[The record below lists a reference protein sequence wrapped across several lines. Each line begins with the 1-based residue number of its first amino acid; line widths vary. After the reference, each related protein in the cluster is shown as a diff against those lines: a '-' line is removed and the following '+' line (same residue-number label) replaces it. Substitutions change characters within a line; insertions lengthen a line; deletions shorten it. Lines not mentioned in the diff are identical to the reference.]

1 LPGCKSFWTE
11 ELIFFITAHAYT
23 IKSHAT
29 ASSELNMQKATFFLW
44 LSVLPLILHAQQQTS
59 GRERF
64 VARLDSFIPQQ
75 MQKYGMVGFSLAVV
89 DGDLPVLFR
98 NYGYADL
105 EQKIE
110 ASQKS
115 LYPIASI
122 TKIFTAMAVMKLQE
136 EGKIDLQAP
145 VESYLHE
152 LKLRY
157 APGLLPITVH
167 DLLTHSSGLVD
178 NIDNGSMCAV
188 PPEPESIIAE
198 ANKLYLTIPAGLKRN
213 YSNTGYALL
222 GCLVSKVSGIPYDTY
237 IQQQFLAPMEMS
249 NAGVVKP
256 GDTLPLLSIGYLKDS
271 TVCNETPL
279 RDVAAG
285 GMYST
290 TADLTQLCSILLQEG
305 MINQRQLLQSATM
318 KWMMTDQTSNLVLRT
333 DDDFGYGLFINNLGS
348 DMDSLIGKNIGHGG
362 DSRVFHSILVVF
374 PVLDIGFILLTN
386 AANGGAFTKAV
397 VLQMARE
404 YIRLVKGIPL
414 QKAIPTAFTD
424 AAVSADKIDHE
435 HIAGTYGS
443 GGEDFVLIRAKND
456 RKLIFRQEKIK
467 LLLKRD
473 EQNLYNVKFLLLKIF
488 PIKIKTASFAFREIN
503 GDVFM
508 KTIDNSSKQFEYVSM
523 KDKGIPVT
531 ASWRSRTGA
540 YKIINLC
547 EGNLLLFPDELQII
561 GNKILLHRSDPL
573 REEEDFVSF
582 NVISDTMAIGDGIE
596 RGSGSTL
603 EILPNGNLYWSGFEM
618 TKVE

>member
-1 LPGCKSFWTE
+1 MK
-11 ELIFFITAHAYT
+11 
-23 IKSHAT
+23 
-29 ASSELNMQKATFFLW
+29 KATFFLW
-44 LSVLPLILHAQQQTS
+44 FYVLPLILHAQQQAS
-59 GRERF
+59 GRENF

-75 MQKYGMVGFSLAVV
+75 MGKYGMVGFSMAVV
-89 DGDLPVLFR
+89 DGGLPVLFR

-105 EQKIE
+105 ELKIE
-110 ASQKS
+110 ATKETI
-115 LYPIASI
+115 YPIASI

-145 VESYLHE
+145 VEAYLDE
-152 LKLRY
+152 LKFRY
-157 APGLLPITVH
+157 APGFRPITVH
-167 DLLTHSSGLVD
+167 DLLTHSSGLID

-188 PPEPESIIAE
+188 PPEPESIISE

-222 GCLVSKVSGIPYDTY
+222 GCLVSKVTGMPYDTY
-237 IQQQFLAPMEMS
+237 IQQHFLAPMEMYS
-249 NAGVVKP
+249 TGVVKP
-256 GDTLPLLSIGYLKDS
+256 GDTLPLLSKGYLKDS
-271 TVCNETPL
+271 IVCNETPL

-290 TADLTQLCSILLQEG
+290 TADLTQLCRMLLQHD
-305 MINQRQLLQSATM
+305 MISNRQLLQGATLQR
-318 KWMMTDQTSNLVLRT
+318 MMTDQTGNLLLPT
-333 DDDFGYGLFINNLGS
+333 DDEFGYGLFINNLGS

-374 PVLDIGFILLTN
+374 PVLDIGFVLLTN
-386 AANGGAFTKAV
+386 AANGGAFTKAI

-404 YIRLVKGIPL
+404 YIRLVKEIPL
-414 QKAIPTAFTD
+414 QKSVPVAFTP
-424 AAVSADKIDHE
+424 AAISADGIAHE
-435 HIAGTYGS
+435 QIAGTYGS
-443 GGEDFVLIRAKND
+443 GGEDFVTIRAKNNK
-456 RKLIFRQEKIK
+456 KLIFRQEKIK
-467 LLLKRD
+467 LLLNRD
-473 EQNLYNVKFLLLKIF
+473 EQNLYSVKYLLLKIF
-488 PIKIKTASFAFREIN
+488 PIKVKTASFAFREIN

-508 KTIDNSSKQFEYVSM
+508 KTIDNASKKFEYVSM

-547 EGNLLLFPDELQII
+547 QGNLLLFPDELQII

-573 REEEDFVSF
+573 KEEADFVSF

-596 RGSGSTL
+596 RGSASTL
-603 EILPNGNLYWSGFEM
+603 EVLPNGNLYWSGFEL